1 MNRSESIVNLS
12 KALLKFQNE
21 VNKISKDSDNPFFKS
36 KYASLSNIL
45 SEIDETLSMCGLVLI
60 QPPTKSEQLNAVCL
74 STLLIH
80 AESGEFIES
89 TFSMIPAKSD
99 PQGFGSCITYMRRY
113 AITAMLKLN
122 VDEDDDGN
130 HASAVKSK
138 ASDLNN
144 RFAAKKSEVFHD
156 TLIRLGTASSRGELD
171 ECVKII
177 NSQIKSDLEKKE
189 LRKEYAA
196 AKERIESKGIQA

>member
-80 AESGEFIES
+80 AESGEYIES

-113 AITAMLKLN
+113 AITSILKLN

-130 HASAVKSK
+130 HASAVKSR

-144 RFAAKKSEVFHD
+144 KLNAKKSEVFHD
-156 TLIRLGTASSRGELD
+156 IKNKLSIATSKGELD

-189 LRKEYAA
+189 LRREYSIAQD
-196 AKERIESKGIQA
+196 RIENHTGE